1 MKVVKVILNIVI
13 PLVLMW
19 LSFATIMGY
28 IAESRPASLDYKW
41 LALLL
46 SFGGYILQYFRF
58 FLGQV
63 IVVAG
68 IFLWFNIS
76 TLFY

>member
-28 IAESRPASLDYKW
+28 IAESYSATYNYKW

-46 SFGGYILQYFRF
+46 SFVGYILQYFRF
-58 FLGQV
+58 FLGQA

-68 IFLWFNIS
+68 IFLWFQIG
-76 TLFY
+76 LH